1 MPAERGYADL
11 NRDAREAERDRQDIA
26 NRVAEDYR
34 SYAEATQ
41 LANLAAQRAMT
52 GADIAQKVMSA
63 VPHGGLLSKG
73 MSALTGYSPRRGGL
87 QSAIDLLSM
96 PGVGLTDGYVTAP
109 TPTGFIQQGGF
120 GNVTFTGMPD
130 PTYTGPFSGLV
141 NPPPQ
146 GMRDDGQRVVPA
158 VSTPMGNTC
167 PPGYEFDDTLQACIR
182 VSPGLQ
188 PAPFTPMQYRLPE
201 TGLLDFPVSNMGA
214 TLI

>member
-26 NRVAEDYR
+26 NRVAEDYQ

-41 LANLAAQRAMT
+41 LANLAAQRGMT
-52 GADIAQKVMSA
+52 GADVAQMAMSA
-63 VPHGGLLSKG
+63 VPFGSLLGRGL
-73 MSALTGYSPRRGGL
+73 SALTGYSPRRGGL
-87 QSAIDLLSM
+87 QQAIDLLSM
-96 PGVGLTDGYVTAP
+96 PGVGLQDGKVTAP
-109 TPTGFIQQGGF
+109 TPTGYIQQSGF
-120 GNVTFTGMPD
+120 GGVTFTGMPD
-130 PTYTGPFSGLV
+130 PTYSGPFANLV
-141 NPPPQ
+141 NPPAQ
-146 GMRDDGQRVVPA
+146 DMRGDGRQIVPA
-158 VSTPMGNTC
+158 VSTLMGDTC

-201 TGLLDFPVSNMGA
+201 TGLLEFPVSNMGA